1 MVAAT
6 VATVGSIIASQG
18 AVVGSAAAE
27 GAFIGWLT
35 STYGAGNATS
45 VAGAIGT
52 AASTGAITG
61 ALVGPG
67 TAAESAIIGAT
78 VASTAA
84 TGVSATS
91 IGLSGT
97 VTGGVL
103 GGPALWLVL
112 GTEFSDG
119 TVEHEQGLSY
129 DCWKP
134 LLRDTS
140 TNPSNGMLLRDVLMD
155 SRIKNVN
162 LSYGPSEIY
171 PLISLE
177 NVWGEKFRIEYVRLP
192 WNEIA
197 AHAVPL

>member
-6 VATVGSIIASQG
+6 VATVGSVIVSQG
-18 AVVGSAAAE
+18 AVVCSAAAE

-35 STYGAGNATS
+35 STFGAGNATS

-61 ALVGPG
+61 ALAGSG

-91 IGLSGT
+91 IGLSGA
-97 VTGGVL
+97 VSGGVL

-112 GTEFSDG
+112 GTEFNDG
-119 TVEHEQGLSY
+119 TAVQCLSY

-155 SRIKNVN
+155 SRIKNVDV
-162 LSYGPSEIY
+162 SYGTSEIY

-192 WNEIA
+192 WNEMA